1 MEQITAAAM
10 SGGVDSTA
18 AALLLLRGGHT
29 VEGVTLRLAPC
40 GQDGA
45 EDARAAARGPEHPP
59 PPL

>member
-18 AALLLLRGGHT
+18 AALLLLREGHR

-40 GQDGA
+40 GQ
-45 EDARAAARGPEHPP
+45 
-59 PPL
+59 